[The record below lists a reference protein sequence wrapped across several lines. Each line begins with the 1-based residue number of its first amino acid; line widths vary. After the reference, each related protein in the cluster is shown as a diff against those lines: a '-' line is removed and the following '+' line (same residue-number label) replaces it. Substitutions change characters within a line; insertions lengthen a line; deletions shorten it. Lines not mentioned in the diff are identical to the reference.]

1 MSQTFQLRSRNRMVD
16 CGFPSLLPRC
26 SDIVSSTPESL
37 FYVSQT
43 STLGSETD
51 DRPVAEWDY
60 QSIP

>member
-1 MSQTFQLRSRNRMVD
+1 MVD

>member
-1 MSQTFQLRSRNRMVD
+1 MSQAFHLRNRNRMVE

-26 SDIVSSTPESL
+26 SDIVANTPESL

-43 STLGSETD
+43 STLGNETD
-51 DRPVAEWDY
+51 DHPVVAWDY